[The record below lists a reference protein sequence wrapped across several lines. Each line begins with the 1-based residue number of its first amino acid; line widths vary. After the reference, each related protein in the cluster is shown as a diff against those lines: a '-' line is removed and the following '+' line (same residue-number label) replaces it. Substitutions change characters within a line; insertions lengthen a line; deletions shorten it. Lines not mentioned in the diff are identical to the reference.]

1 MGLFESIADRRIR
14 EARAA
19 GLFDDLPLA
28 GQPIPDLDRQRPA
41 GWWADRVARHER
53 SVTRREELDAT
64 VAGAMAALWRLP
76 TEAAVRD
83 RVAEL
88 NVEVAEYNRVTIWT
102 RRDELDAEAIV
113 ARWSSLGLGGSRA

>member
-41 GWWADRVARHER
+41 GWWADRVARQER
-53 SVTRREELDAT
+53 SVSKREELDAL
-64 VAGAMAALWRLP
+64 VAGAMAGVWRLP
-76 TEAAVRD
+76 TEATVRAH
-83 RVAEL
+83 VAEL
-88 NVEVAEYNRVTIWT
+88 NAAVAEYNRVTTWT
-102 RRDELDAEAIV
+102 QREQLDADAVV
-113 ARWSSLGLGGSRA
+113 ARWADLGLGGTRA